1 MCATRRLKSN
11 GGERPSSPGRS
22 DWVEAEGSLIREM
35 PGRVGA
41 ALTTPGRVGTAR
53 RCGSGQR
60 DEKAYARN
68 QCLTPLNGPPAQIWR
83 IWLAAMRTRRRV
95 AVPGNFWPRCDNR
108 SGGHGEDPQF
118 NRGDAAG
125 VELDASLVDRLRDER
140 GNRPV
145 SPSLPCSQRGGR
157 AGTSSADGTGR
168 GGGSVVV
175 RGRESRSHGE
185 GSQQVSSRSAG
196 IPGERW

>member
-1 MCATRRLKSN
+1 
-11 GGERPSSPGRS
+11 
-22 DWVEAEGSLIREM
+22 V
-35 PGRVGA
+35 RVGA
-41 ALTTPGRVGTAR
+41 APTTPGRVGTAR

-60 DEKAYARN
+60 DEKVYARN

-83 IWLAAMRTRRRV
+83 IWAGRGAYPSPLCGT
-95 AVPGNFWPRCDNR
+95 GNFWSRCVNR
-108 SGGHGEDPQF
+108 PGGHGEDLRR

-125 VELDASLVDRLRDER
+125 VELDASLVNRLSDER

-157 AGTSSADGTGR
+157 AGTSSADDTGR
-168 GGGSVVV
+168 GGGFVVV
-175 RGRESRSHGE
+175 GGRESRSHGE

>member
-1 MCATRRLKSN
+1 M
-11 GGERPSSPGRS
+11 
-22 DWVEAEGSLIREM
+22 
-35 PGRVGA
+35 RVGA

-60 DEKAYARN
+60 DEKVYARN

-83 IWLAAMRTRRRV
+83 IWAGRGAYPTPLCGA
-95 AVPGNFWPRCDNR
+95 GNSRSRCDNR
-108 SGGHGEDPQF
+108 PGGHGEDLRC

-125 VELDASLVDRLRDER
+125 VELDASLVDRFRDER

-145 SPSLPCSQRGGR
+145 SPSPPCSQRGGR

-196 IPGERW
+196 IPGER

>member
-1 MCATRRLKSN
+1 M
-11 GGERPSSPGRS
+11 
-22 DWVEAEGSLIREM
+22 
-35 PGRVGA
+35 RVGA

-60 DEKAYARN
+60 DEKVYARN
-68 QCLTPLNGPPAQIWR
+68 QYLTPLNGPPAQIWR
-83 IWLAAMRTRRRV
+83 IWAGRGAYPNPLCGT
-95 AVPGNFWPRCDNR
+95 GNSRSRCVNR
-108 SGGHGEDPQF
+108 PGGHGEDLRC

-125 VELDASLVDRLRDER
+125 VELDASLVDRLGDER

-145 SPSLPCSQRGGR
+145 SPSLPRGQRGGR

-175 RGRESRSHGE
+175 GVRESRAHGE

>member
-1 MCATRRLKSN
+1 ML
-11 GGERPSSPGRS
+11 GR
-22 DWVEAEGSLIREM
+22 A
-35 PGRVGA
+35 GA

-60 DEKAYARN
+60 DEKVYARN

-83 IWLAAMRTRRRV
+83 IWAGRGAYPPP
-95 AVPGNFWPRCDNR
+95 AVRGAGNFWSRCDNR
-108 SGGHGEDPQF
+108 PGGHGEDLRG

-125 VELDASLVDRLRDER
+125 VELDASLVDRRRDER

-145 SPSLPCSQRGGR
+145 SPSQPCSQRGRR
-157 AGTSSADGTGR
+157 AGTSSADDTGR

-175 RGRESRSHGE
+175 GGRESRSHGE

>member
-1 MCATRRLKSN
+1 MRA
-11 GGERPSSPGRS
+11 
-22 DWVEAEGSLIREM
+22 
-35 PGRVGA
+35 GA

-60 DEKAYARN
+60 DEKVYARN

-83 IWLAAMRTRRRV
+83 IWAGRGAYPPP
-95 AVPGNFWPRCDNR
+95 AVRGAGNFWSRCDNR
-108 SGGHGEDPQF
+108 PGGHGEDLRR

-145 SPSLPCSQRGGR
+145 SPSQPCSQRGRR
-157 AGTSSADGTGR
+157 AGTSSADDTGR

-175 RGRESRSHGE
+175 GGRESRSHGE
-185 GSQQVSSRSAG
+185 GSQQVSSRSTG
-196 IPGERW
+196 IPGEHW

>member
-1 MCATRRLKSN
+1 M
-11 GGERPSSPGRS
+11 
-22 DWVEAEGSLIREM
+22 
-35 PGRVGA
+35 RVGA

-60 DEKAYARN
+60 DEKVYARN

-83 IWLAAMRTRRRV
+83 IWAGRGAYPTPLCGA
-95 AVPGNFWPRCDNR
+95 GNFWSRCDNR
-108 SGGHGEDPQF
+108 PGGHGEDLRC

-125 VELDASLVDRLRDER
+125 VELGASLVDRLRDER

-145 SPSLPCSQRGGR
+145 SPSLPCSQRGRR

-168 GGGSVVV
+168 GGGFVVV
-175 RGRESRSHGE
+175 GGRESRSHGE
-185 GSQQVSSRSAG
+185 GSQQVSGGSVG
-196 IPGERW
+196 IPGGRW

>member
-1 MCATRRLKSN
+1 M
-11 GGERPSSPGRS
+11 
-22 DWVEAEGSLIREM
+22 
-35 PGRVGA
+35 RVGA
-41 ALTTPGRVGTAR
+41 ALTTPEHVGTAR

-60 DEKAYARN
+60 DEKVYARN

-83 IWLAAMRTRRRV
+83 IWAGRGAYPPP
-95 AVPGNFWPRCDNR
+95 AVRGAGNFWSRCDNR
-108 SGGHGEDPQF
+108 PGGHGEDLRR

-145 SPSLPCSQRGGR
+145 SPSRPCSQRGRR
-157 AGTSSADGTGR
+157 AGPSSADDTGR

-175 RGRESRSHGE
+175 GGRESRSHGE
-185 GSQQVSSRSAG
+185 GSQQVSSRSTG
-196 IPGERW
+196 IPGEHW

>member
-1 MCATRRLKSN
+1 MRA
-11 GGERPSSPGRS
+11 
-22 DWVEAEGSLIREM
+22 
-35 PGRVGA
+35 GA

-60 DEKAYARN
+60 DEKVYARN

-83 IWLAAMRTRRRV
+83 IWAGRGAYPPPAARG
-95 AVPGNFWPRCDNR
+95 AGNFWPRCGNR
-108 SGGHGEDPQF
+108 PGGHGEDLRC

-145 SPSLPCSQRGGR
+145 SPSRPCSQRGPKGR
-157 AGTSSADGTGR
+157 H
-168 GGGSVVV
+168 VV
-175 RGRESRSHGE
+175 G
-185 GSQQVSSRSAG
+185 
-196 IPGERW
+196 

>member
-1 MCATRRLKSN
+1 MRA
-11 GGERPSSPGRS
+11 
-22 DWVEAEGSLIREM
+22 
-35 PGRVGA
+35 GA

-60 DEKAYARN
+60 DEKVYARN

-83 IWLAAMRTRRRV
+83 IWAGRGAYPPP
-95 AVPGNFWPRCDNR
+95 AVRGAGNFWSRCDNR
-108 SGGHGEDPQF
+108 PGGHGEDLRR

-145 SPSLPCSQRGGR
+145 SPSRPCSQRGRR
-157 AGTSSADGTGR
+157 AGPSSADDTGR

-175 RGRESRSHGE
+175 GGRESRSHGE
-185 GSQQVSSRSAG
+185 GSQQVSSRSTG